1 MKEAESKGEILQN
14 ELKSLEYQEKNTF
27 KSPPTEWI
35 DHRLEE
41 FYETL
46 SENTTASALALKEVL
61 GEVRMEAVVDG
72 VFSPEYIINGVAS
85 SGPSA
90 PPRNDGG
97 NGDSTRVSSPR
108 KDGGNGDSTRVSSPR
123 KDGGN
128 GDSTRVSSPRSDGG
142 CTPFRPY
149 YVAHTKIQTLALLD
163 ERHKGS
169 NWYHWRRR

>member
-123 KDGGN
+123 
-128 GDSTRVSSPRSDGG
+128 SDGG